1 MKLVLFQMVL
11 IYIAIIN
18 KIINFRESQALNIL

>member
-11 IYIAIIN
+11 IYIDIIN
-18 KIINFRESQALNIL
+18 KIINFRESQVLTIL